1 MAGLSQ
7 TVVGQKLGISFQQIQ
22 KYETGTNRVGA
33 GRLYRLA
40 GLFGVPVGF
49 FYEDLPRELRQ
60 AGPLNPGSGVGS
72 KSPRPPQL
80 DPENAP
86 RAVLRLANAFLR
98 IQDPEL
104 RQAVLSFVS
113 VIARSPDSPSHQDRA

>member
-7 TVVGQKLGISFQQIQ
+7 TVVGQRLGISFQQIQ

-49 FYEDLPRELRQ
+49 FYEDMPHELLPPGV
-60 AGPLNPGSGVGS
+60 ANPSLNPGHNP
-72 KSPRPPQL
+72 SPPLQL
-80 DPENAP
+80 NPENAP
-86 RAVLRLANAFLR
+86 RAVLRLANAFLQ
-98 IQDPEL
+98 ISDPEL
-104 RQAVLSFVS
+104 RNAVLSFVS
-113 VIARSPDSPSHQDRA
+113 VIARSPTSAQQRDRA

>member
-33 GRLYRLA
+33 GRLYRMA

-49 FYEDLPRELRQ
+49 FYEEMPQELRP
-60 AGPLNPGSGVGS
+60 AGAGN
-72 KSPRPPQL
+72 PRPGDSHRSPQQTRL
-80 DPENAP
+80 DPDTAP

-98 IQDPEL
+98 ISDPDL
-104 RQAVLSFVS
+104 RNAVLSFVS
-113 VIARSPDSPSHQDRA
+113 VIARSPESSTQRDRA

>member
-40 GLFGVPVGF
+40 GLFGVPVSF
-49 FYEDLPRELRQ
+49 FYEEMPQELRP
-60 AGPLNPGSGVGS
+60 AGPGHPSWSTGQKRLQ
-72 KSPRPPQL
+72 PPQL

-98 IQDPEL
+98 IGDPEL
-104 RQAVLSFVS
+104 RSAVLSFVS
-113 VIARSPDSPSHQDRA
+113 VIARSPESAQQRDRA